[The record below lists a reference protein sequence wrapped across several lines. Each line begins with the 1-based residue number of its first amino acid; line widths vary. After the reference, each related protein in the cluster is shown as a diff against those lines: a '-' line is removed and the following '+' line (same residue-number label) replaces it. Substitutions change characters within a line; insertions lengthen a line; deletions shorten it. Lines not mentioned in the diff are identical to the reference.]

1 MGDGDAAEQRR
12 RQRAEKARELR
23 AAQAVAAGRE
33 PGQRGRPSNAAGEQ
47 GQGVRCVSPARTPR
61 PREEPGSGNPRP
73 RQAIRCEPCES
84 QEAAAARAE
93 LARLQALQANGG
105 GPSNLDTLI
114 AECFEAVEIA
124 EDVEAAEMAEA
135 MAAVEA
141 AERHDVVEEVMA
153 AAAAAGVASPPM
165 PTAAELMPPPPPPQP
180 RPPPVQRVARAPT
193 TSAEKAHK
201 YFQRAGKV
209 ALAIRKGEGHRAELW
224 VRLGYLLGEADTWTD
239 KAREEELLQNDS
251 GDARLMLTCVS
262 PDDDMRAHAI
272 PCGRWDPIGP
282 DHWVSR
288 DGEYRWGELHLWLD
302 PLSPGH
308 WIATSGTAWAAWHE
322 DHDAHE
328 VEGDVQ
334 FSSDE
339 NDLAPWEGTF
349 FDGRLCFT
357 RLPRLPM

>member
-1 MGDGDAAEQRR
+1 M
-12 RQRAEKARELR
+12 
-23 AAQAVAAGRE
+23 
-33 PGQRGRPSNAAGEQ
+33 
-47 GQGVRCVSPARTPR
+47 RCVSPARTPR

-165 PTAAELMPPPPPPQP
+165 PTAAELMPPPSPPQP

-224 VRLGYLLGEADTWTD
+224 VRLGYLLREADTWTD
-239 KAREEELLQNDS
+239 RAREEELLRNDS
-251 GDARLMLTCVS
+251 GDERLMLTSVG

-288 DGEYRWGELHLWLD
+288 DGEYRWGELHLWQD
-302 PLSPGH
+302 PLSPGQ